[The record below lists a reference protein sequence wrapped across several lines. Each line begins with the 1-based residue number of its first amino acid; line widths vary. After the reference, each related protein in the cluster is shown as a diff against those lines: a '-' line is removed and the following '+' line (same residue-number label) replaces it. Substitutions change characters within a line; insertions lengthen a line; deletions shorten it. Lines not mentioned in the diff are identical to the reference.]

1 MLFQFS
7 HSSVTVA
14 KFSVISLITEI
25 MASDS
30 TFASMFTGN
39 WENPQSIEKEL
50 EYEPLS
56 KRLMTIWT
64 NFAKTGYGL
73 NLYTFVH
80 ITYRYTVRKFLF
92 VDNTCHFM
100 SFQTVSLNEEY
111 LPLFRKA
118 KDKKEVIRL
127 HCH

>member
-1 MLFQFS
+1 MCYTQLFTFHGMLFQFS

-14 KFSVISLITEI
+14 KFSVISLIAEI

-73 NLYTFVH
+73 Y
-80 ITYRYTVRKFLF
+80 
-92 VDNTCHFM
+92 
-100 SFQTVSLNEEY
+100 
-111 LPLFRKA
+111 
-118 KDKKEVIRL
+118 
-127 HCH
+127 

>member
-1 MLFQFS
+1 MTTSYHVPNLNILLAVLFT
-7 HSSVTVA
+7 HLRVTVTN
-14 KFSVISLITEI
+14 FSLMLLITEI

-73 NLYTFVH
+73 Y
-80 ITYRYTVRKFLF
+80 
-92 VDNTCHFM
+92 
-100 SFQTVSLNEEY
+100 
-111 LPLFRKA
+111 
-118 KDKKEVIRL
+118 
-127 HCH
+127 